1 MYAGVYEDAKKRGDA
16 ALQQQLA
23 ESYLKYSDTMFAY
36 SEQLAKQTIGYEPKQ
51 ILCCMAIN

>member
-23 ESYLKYSDTMFAY
+23 ESYLKYSDTMLPTQSSSQNKRSATSQSKF
-36 SEQLAKQTIGYEPKQ
+36 S
-51 ILCCMAIN
+51 CCMAIN